1 MDNRVLFGVLT
12 ILFNSYGVPCFI
24 QGETKTGILRIV
36 YGVISCGIIGIIN
49 VIKGIILGIQI
60 LVPLGKERAV
70 LHSEILGAIVDLIL
84 NFILIPKYAA
94 SGAATG
100 TLIAE
105 LAVLVY
111 QMVVLWKVVRPML
124 RNISYL
130 KIFVATLLAL
140 VATFWVP
147 ALGLRTFFTL
157 AISALLFFSVYLG
170 YLVIRK
176 EPIALDAL
184 HFVGEKLHLTDR
196 FKRGE
201 NAE

>member
-1 MDNRVLFGVLT
+1 MGAIQPMQILMPTT
-12 ILFNSYGVPCFI
+12 IF
-24 QGETKTGILRIV
+24 
-36 YGVISCGIIGIIN
+36 IGITN
-49 VIKGIILGIQI
+49 ILGIQM

-70 LHSEILGAIVDLIL
+70 LNSEILGAVVDLIL

-94 SGAATG
+94 SGAAIG
-100 TLIAE
+100 TLVAE

-111 QMVVLWKVVRPML
+111 QMIVLFKVVKPML
-124 RNISYL
+124 REISYL
-130 KIFVATLLAL
+130 KIFFASFLAL
-140 VATFWVP
+140 AATFWIP

-157 AISALLFFSVYLG
+157 ALSALLYFGIYLG

-184 HFVGEKLHLTDR
+184 HFVGDKLKLNEK

-201 NAE
+201 NA

>member
-1 MDNRVLFGVLT
+1 MGAIQPMQILMPTTIFIGLT
-12 ILFNSYGVPCFI
+12 N
-24 QGETKTGILRIV
+24 
-36 YGVISCGIIGIIN
+36 
-49 VIKGIILGIQI
+49 ILGIQI
-60 LVPLGKERAV
+60 LVPLGKEKAV

-94 SGAATG
+94 SGAAIG

-157 AISALLFFSVYLG
+157 AISALLFFSIYLG